1 MVIESKENK
10 KIKYI
15 NKLRTNKFMNEE
27 HKFIVEGKHLVDE
40 ANFSGILIETI
51 STEELDYNVP
61 NTLVTKNVMEY
72 ISFLPSKSN
81 IIGICKFI
89 DEKEIGNKII
99 ILDNV
104 QDPGNIGTII
114 RSANAF
120 NFDTVVLSLDSV
132 NKYNDKLIRASQGM
146 IFSMNVI
153 TKNIK
158 EFILKLK
165 KENYLICATDVVDGI
180 KVNSIKGNDKVAIIM
195 GNEGT
200 GVSDEIKSL
209 SDKNIYIPISKSCE
223 SLNVAVA
230 SSIIMYELNKE
241 D

>member
-1 MVIESKENK
+1 MIIESKENK
-10 KIKYI
+10 KVKYI
-15 NKLRTNKFMNEE
+15 NKLRNVKYMNEE
-27 HKFIVEGKHLVDE
+27 KKFIIEGKHLVDE
-40 ANFSGILIETI
+40 AYKNNLLLETI
-51 STEELDYNVP
+51 SIEDTNYNVP
-61 NTLVTKNVMEY
+61 NTIVNDKIMKYLSNL
-72 ISFLPSKSN
+72 SSKTD
-81 IIGICKFI
+81 IIGICKYNN
-89 DEKEIGNKII
+89 DKKLGNKII

-153 TKNIK
+153 TRDIK
-158 EFILKLK
+158 KFILELK
-165 KENYLICATDVVDGI
+165 KEKYLICGTDVVDGI
-180 KVNSIKGNDKVAIIM
+180 KVNSIKNNDKIAIIM
-195 GNEGT
+195 GNEGS

-209 SDKNIYIPISKSCE
+209 SDKNIYIPTSNTCE

-230 SSIIMYELNKE
+230 SSIIMYEITKE